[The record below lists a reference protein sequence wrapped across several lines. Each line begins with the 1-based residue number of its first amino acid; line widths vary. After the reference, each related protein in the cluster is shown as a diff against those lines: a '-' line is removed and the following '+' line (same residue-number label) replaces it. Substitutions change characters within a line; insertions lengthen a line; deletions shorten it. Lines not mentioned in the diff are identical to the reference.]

1 MIISI
6 VFISTEVLRRSLSIL
21 PKMRTRRS
29 FIDAYASPVLVVDLD
44 FDSVTIF
51 IDELI
56 VVRTK
61 LGNDLALKH
70 DASVIG

>member
-1 MIISI
+1 
-6 VFISTEVLRRSLSIL
+6 
-21 PKMRTRRS
+21 MRTRRS